1 MLLIKLTCFDEPEYL
16 IFRQNRPVARW
27 SATEAWE
34 NFILA
39 LLERLDLKVEAV
51 DATPTV
57 TSFAEAAGEEE
68 EWETEALLAAVL
80 EVFGP
85 EALGRP
91 LSPTHALAIRHS
103 GLPLVGT
110 ESAWLRYR
118 S

>member
-16 IFRQNRPVARW
+16 IFQQNRPIARW
-27 SATEAWE
+27 SAGEAWGD
-34 NFILA
+34 FILA
-39 LLERLDLKVEAV
+39 LLERLDLKVEVV

-57 TSFAEAAGEEE
+57 ESFADAMGEEE

-91 LSPTHALAIRHS
+91 LSPTHALTIRYS
-103 GLPLVGT
+103 GLPLVGN
-110 ESAWLRYR
+110 ESVWLRYR

>member
-39 LLERLDLKVEAV
+39 LLERLDLKVEV
-51 DATPTV
+51 VNATPTV
-57 TSFAEAAGEEE
+57 KSFADAMGEEE

-103 GLPLVGT
+103 GLPLVGN
-110 ESAWLRYR
+110 ESVWLRYR